1 MTNYNERLDEI
12 LERHGMYAVLKD
24 ENRFDDAAMEREFPA
39 EVGPDKTKQAISSLT
54 KELVAEAKP
63 MVASKEVI
71 ETYLQNGMTQKAAE
85 YHGRNHAI
93 DQFEQNLLKEL
104 EEVK

>member
-1 MTNYNERLDEI
+1 MNSYNERLDKI
-12 LERHGMYAVLKD
+12 LMGVWHKGYNRCNQEKNHSDGYDNYSYSMN
-24 ENRFDDAAMEREFPA
+24 ENQA
-39 EVGPDKTKQAISSLT
+39 KQAITSLI
-54 KELVAEAKP
+54 KELVEEAKP

-93 DQFEQNLLKEL
+93 EQFEQNLLKAL
-104 EEVK
+104 EEK